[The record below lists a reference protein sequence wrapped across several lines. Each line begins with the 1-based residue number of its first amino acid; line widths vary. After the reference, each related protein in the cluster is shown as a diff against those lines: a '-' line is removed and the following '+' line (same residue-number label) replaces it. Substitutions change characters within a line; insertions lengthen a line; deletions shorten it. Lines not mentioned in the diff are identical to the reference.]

1 MAHKLVRGIRV
12 AFTGHRLNKVA
23 QFECAVKEFMLL
35 TFEALYD
42 SLEDA
47 DGVILEIISGMA
59 VGVDQWA
66 GEFAL
71 YLKEKSKWDHVILH
85 ASLPMERAVQTK
97 FWRQAQVNTYDVL
110 IKAANVI
117 TQVDLGQED
126 MKLGQKYW
134 NRNVHMVDNS
144 DFLFAI
150 YDGSGGGTKNCVG
163 YACSIGHPVLI
174 YNPRLGTFKW
184 VNKEALV
191 LPGKAD
197 AS

>member
-1 MAHKLVRGIRV
+1 MAHKLEHGIRV

-23 QFECAVKEFMLL
+23 DFEVPVKDFMIE
-35 TFEALYD
+35 TFEALFNR
-42 SLEDA
+42 LEDP

-71 YLKEKSKWDHVILH
+71 YLKDQSKWDHVILH

-97 FWRQAQVNTYDVL
+97 YWKTPQIDTYDKL
-110 IKAANVI
+110 LAGANIV

-126 MKLGQKYW
+126 AKLGAKYW
-134 NRNVHMVDNS
+134 NRNVAMVNGS
-144 DFLFAI
+144 DFLFAV
-150 YDGSGGGTKNCVG
+150 YDGSAGGTSNCVG
-163 YACSIGHPVLI
+163 YACKIGHPVLI
-174 YNPRLGTFKW
+174 YNYRLATFTW

-191 LPGKAD
+191 LPGKKSA
-197 AS
+197 